1 MMNIKDA
8 QSLAM
13 QLFEFGMTPW
23 IAETGDGYIVRILL
37 DGEIINVF
45 RTDLEANKKNWKK
58 VPHDLWIQNIIL
70 HLKCCNDA
78 TNQNNHKMKNQ
89 EKHTIVSPA
98 NRTSAT
104 GQVFIDVTPQ
114 AVYDYLDSLDEN
126 DIVQRT
132 KYDLS
137 I

>member
-1 MMNIKDA
+1 MRRSSTTISISKDHA
-8 QSLAM
+8 PDEKSGA
-13 QLFEFGMTPW
+13 FCF
-23 IAETGDGYIVRILL
+23 Y
-37 DGEIINVF
+37 
-45 RTDLEANKKNWKK
+45 KKNWKK
-58 VPHDLWIQNIIL
+58 VPHDLLIQNIVL

-89 EKHTIVSPA
+89 EKNTIQS
-98 NRTSAT
+98 SAKKT
-104 GQVFIDVTPQ
+104 FMFGQVFVDVTPQ